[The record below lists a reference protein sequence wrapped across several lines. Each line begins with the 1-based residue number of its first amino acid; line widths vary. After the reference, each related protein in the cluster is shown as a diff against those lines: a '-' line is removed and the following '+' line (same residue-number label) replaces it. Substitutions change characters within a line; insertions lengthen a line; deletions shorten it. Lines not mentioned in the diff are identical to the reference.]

1 MTNRSESLE
10 EVTERRQSKRQTMPP
25 RAWWEVAQFAHIVA
39 SVGEDLP
46 STYQEAMESDNAS
59 KWKDACESEI
69 KSLLDNKTWDVVE
82 LPQGRKAIG
91 CKWVFKVK
99 EKADGSIDKYKARL
113 VAKGYSQTFG
123 IDYEET
129 FTPVAKFTS
138 IRVLLSLAAK
148 HNLELQQMDVNTAF
162 LNSDLDEDI
171 YMEIPMGLND
181 HKNPGLSKPVLK
193 LKKSLYGLKQAPRLW
208 NQTIDGFMLSI
219 GFVKSKADHCIYIK
233 RQDEDII
240 LVSLYVDDLILAS
253 NSDEMMQTT
262 KIALSKRFKMTDLG
276 PLSYCL
282 GIEIVRSPSGS
293 VFIHQSKFLKSVLTK
308 FYMQDCKPVKS
319 PQESGKKL
327 RKSMCQQPMKRRPRC
342 VISLIEVPLWELQVN
357 FWRILASNIGQP

>member
-1 MTNRSESLE
+1 
-10 EVTERRQSKRQTMPP
+10 
-25 RAWWEVAQFAHIVA
+25 
-39 SVGEDLP
+39 
-46 STYQEAMESDNAS
+46 
-59 KWKDACESEI
+59 
-69 KSLLDNKTWDVVE
+69 
-82 LPQGRKAIG
+82 
-91 CKWVFKVK
+91 
-99 EKADGSIDKYKARL
+99 
-113 VAKGYSQTFG
+113 
-123 IDYEET
+123 
-129 FTPVAKFTS
+129 
-138 IRVLLSLAAK
+138 
-148 HNLELQQMDVNTAF
+148 MDVNTAF

-276 PLSYCL
+276 PLSYRL

-327 RKSMCQQPMKRRPRC
+327 SKSMCPTTDEEKNEMRHIPYRSAVGCLMYLMVATRPDIAVAVGVASQFLENPGQQHWSAVKRIFRY
-342 VISLIEVPLWELQVN
+342 LKGTEDFGIEC
-357 FWRILASNIGQP
+357 S

>member
-1 MTNRSESLE
+1 M
-10 EVTERRQSKRQTMPP
+10 ERRMRVRNQVTFGQ
-25 RAWWEVAQFAHIVA
+25 Q
-39 SVGEDLP
+39 DLGCSRITSRKKP
-46 STYQEAMESDNAS
+46 SGAN
-59 KWKDACESEI
+59 
-69 KSLLDNKTWDVVE
+69 
-82 LPQGRKAIG
+82 
-91 CKWVFKVK
+91 FKVK

-327 RKSMCQQPMKRRPRC
+327 RKSMCPTTDEEKTEMRHIPYRN
-342 VISLIEVPLWELQVN
+342 LTLPLQWELQVN